1 LPRVATWQR
10 ASGWRTFGTL
20 VATAAAAGL
29 LFTALDST
37 ARAHGESQRV
47 AEPPPRQIAT
57 VAGQRAAVELSD
69 GSHVRLSAGS
79 RLVVSGSYGTAG
91 RRREVTL
98 VGEASF
104 SVQHDSTRPFV
115 VHTPYGVAEDLGTE
129 FVVNTY
135 PEVHGMRLAVRDGR
149 VGIRAGASEDTTAS
163 HDLKEGAAAF
173 VVLDKGDVATVT
185 ANGGLSV
192 SRGQDVST
200 DFSGADGA
208 LVLRDVS
215 LRDAVPILERWY
227 GIRIHTDEDAV
238 LSRHVSGTFHDG
250 SAVAAIETIATAVER
265 KIHWKGNTVTF
276 TSHID
281 SGEPQ

>member
-1 LPRVATWQR
+1 
-10 ASGWRTFGTL
+10 
-20 VATAAAAGL
+20 
-29 LFTALDST
+29 
-37 ARAHGESQRV
+37 
-47 AEPPPRQIAT
+47 
-57 VAGQRAAVELSD
+57 
-69 GSHVRLSAGS
+69 
-79 RLVVSGSYGTAG
+79 
-91 RRREVTL
+91 
-98 VGEASF
+98 
-104 SVQHDSTRPFV
+104 
-115 VHTPYGVAEDLGTE
+115 
-129 FVVNTY
+129 
-135 PEVHGMRLAVRDGR
+135 VRDGR

-173 VVLDKGDVATVT
+173 AVLDKGDVATVT

-200 DFSGADGA
+200 EFSGADGA
-208 LVLRDVS
+208 LILRDVS

-250 SAVAAIETIATAVER
+250 SAVSAIETIATAVER
-265 KIHWKGNTVTF
+265 RIHWKGNTVTF